1 MPWDRSTEEVRVTFT
16 EMAFRNEMSAVVL
29 ELAARELPPG
39 LSASVQDVIELLKA
53 DAAKLRTLA
62 ERTQAGG
69 IAVLQ

>member
-1 MPWDRSTEEVRVTFT
+1 MPLDRSTQELRVTLT
-16 EMAFRNEMSAVVL
+16 ELAFRNEASAVVL
-29 ELAARELPPG
+29 ELAALELPPG
-39 LSASVQDVIELLKA
+39 VAGSVQEVIELLRA

>member
-1 MPWDRSTEEVRVTFT
+1 MPRNRSTEEVRVTLT

-29 ELAARELPPG
+29 ELAARELPPV
-39 LSASVQDVIELLKA
+39 LSASVQDVIELLQA

-62 ERTQAGG
+62 ERTQDGG